1 MTTNKESMINK
12 ECGMDEI
19 RKLWFGLARKFRG
32 NPLNFNF
39 KHVVLTCLRERRS
52 NVYTHLIHSYPA
64 KMFPYIPTFFFSIPE
79 ICPPNGVILDPFCG
93 SGTVLLE
100 SLIHPLYKRNAYGV
114 EINPL
119 GRLIAKVKTTP
130 LEEDILE
137 KRINHLL
144 ELIKKSDNIRDSF
157 PESEKIKFW
166 FSKRA
171 IQDLSKLKYLI
182 EEEGRNDDY
191 KDFFWVCFS
200 SIIRK
205 VSKADPFIPPPVLLN
220 IRKYRNSPDK
230 RKFLLKFLKQAENPG
245 VMGLFKNAV
254 ERNFERIKSL
264 NKVEEIKNGEIKAQL
279 IWDDVRHIKL
289 GKLGKKGELIK
300 SDAKVLPSNS
310 VDLVLTSP
318 PYLTA
323 QKYIR
328 TQSLELLWLGM
339 VSENEVSHLE
349 KEIIGSERVSLKE
362 ANFAD
367 GIGVESIDNLIR
379 WTSSIAP
386 QRAAIVFKYFFEMK
400 KAISEI
406 HRVLKSEAY
415 AILVV
420 GNNKVLGRNI
430 ETYKLLIDLAA
441 LSGFKLKL
449 VLKDKIRGRGMI
461 TKRHNSGGLIK
472 EEFII
477 VLKKEE

>member
-1 MTTNKESMINK
+1 MITTQKDSMLNKDRRDK
-12 ECGMDEI
+12 I
-19 RKLWFGLARKFRG
+19 RKLWFNLLREFRG

-39 KHVVLTCLRERRS
+39 KQAVLACLREKHS
-52 NVYTHLIHSYPA
+52 NVYTHLIHPYPA

-79 ICPPNGVILDPFCG
+79 ICPPDGMVLDPFCG

-100 SLIHPLYKRNAYGV
+100 SLIHPMYKRNAYGV

-130 LEEDILE
+130 LEEDMLE

-144 ELIKKSDNIRDSF
+144 ELIKKSDDIGYIS
-157 PESEKIKFW
+157 PESDKIKFW

-205 VSKADPFIPPPVLLN
+205 VSRADPFIPPPVLLN
-220 IRKYRNSPDK
+220 VHKYRNSPDK
-230 RKFLLKFLKQAENPG
+230 YKFLLKFLKRAENPG
-245 VMGLFKNAV
+245 VIGLFKNAV

-264 NKVEEIKNGEIKAQL
+264 NKVDEVKNGEIKAQL

-289 GKLGKKGELIK
+289 GKLGHKGELIK
-300 SDAKVLPSNS
+300 SYAKILPSNS
-310 VDLVLTSP
+310 IDLVLTSP

-339 VSENEVSHLE
+339 VSENEISRLE

-362 ANFAD
+362 RNFGD
-367 GIGVESIDNLIR
+367 GIGVKSIDNLIR
-379 WTSSIAP
+379 WASSISP
-386 QRAAIVFKYFFEMK
+386 QRAAMVFKYFFEMN

-420 GNNKVLGRNI
+420 GNNKVLGRSI
-430 ETYKLLIDLAA
+430 ETYKLLIDLAVF
-441 LSGFKLKL
+441 SGFKTKL

-477 VLKKEE
+477 VLKKEG